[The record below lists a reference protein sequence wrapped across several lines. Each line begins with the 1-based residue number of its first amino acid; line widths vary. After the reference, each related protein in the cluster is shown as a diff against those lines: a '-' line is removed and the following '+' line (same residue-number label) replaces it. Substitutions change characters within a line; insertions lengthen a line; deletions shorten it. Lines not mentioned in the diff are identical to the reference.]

1 MTYTIGRSKLCSKL
15 ALDRTRV
22 ETKID
27 EKLVILVR
35 VAFSDVFEVS
45 RPLHDGVSHSMSV
58 DDIFSH
64 AQDVFVQTS
73 NLECQERSYISVLF
87 QLYAARLTLND

>member
-1 MTYTIGRSKLCSKL
+1 M
-15 ALDRTRV
+15 
-22 ETKID
+22 
-27 EKLVILVR
+27 
-35 VAFSDVFEVS
+35 S